1 MTNNNSKIKNAKLT
15 VKKLLAGILVAGGSL
30 LGLANNA
37 EANFDKEIEGFV
49 PPLSIIEGY
58 KPSIDLPG
66 NTFYPDRVF
75 NKRIKYLSTYI
86 DSEIFECTAYCD
98 SGLSANGTD
107 ISGSAWQYVAVDPYV
122 IPLGSTLYIEFFEE
136 YAGYSGY
143 FQAVDTGGAIYGN
156 IIDIHVGEGNYDT
169 AYNFGRR
176 TCKVTLI
183 N

>member
-1 MTNNNSKIKNAKLT
+1 MTNNNSKTKNMA
-15 VKKLLAGILVAGGSL
+15 VKKLLAGILIGGSL
-30 LGLANNA
+30 LGFTSNHASADNL
-37 EANFDKEIEGFV
+37 DKEKIFPIPLIEK
-49 PPLSIIEGY
+49 Y
-58 KPSIDLPG
+58 KPSIDLPEE
-66 NTFYPDRVF
+66 TFYPEGVF
-75 NKRIKYLSTYI
+75 GKRIKYLSSI
-86 DSEIFECTAYCD
+86 NSEIFYCTAYCD

-122 IPLGSTLYIEFFEE
+122 IPLGSTLYIEFFGE

-156 IIDIHVGEGNYDT
+156 TIDVHVGEGNYDT

-176 TCKVTLI
+176 TCRVTLI